1 MKYIHIEIVEAE
13 PEIANHST
21 EKIKEGEEGMLV
33 TCKSGYKHFVPKKVF
48 DRRYL
53 PIIPNPKLTKS
64 DVSVSQDMVDRFIS
78 DVDPTTL
85 RGKTTLVRCRLVNSF
100 EINETSTCVDK
111 SNYDQSVGCPVCME
125 RIGNKIWEY
134 LGFLLATAAHGFE
147 RPMMSPEVSEIEE

>member
-78 DVDPTTL
+78 DVDPVSYTHL
-85 RGKTTLVRCRLVNSF
+85 DVYKRQVINCPYSESVNG
-100 EINETSTCVDK
+100 D
-111 SNYDQSVGCPVCME
+111 
-125 RIGNKIWEY
+125 
-134 LGFLLATAAHGFE
+134 
-147 RPMMSPEVSEIEE
+147 

>member
-1 MKYIHIEIVEAE
+1 MLKQNQQSQTTALRK
-13 PEIANHST
+13 S
-21 EKIKEGEEGMLV
+21 KLV

-111 SNYDQSVGCPVCME
+111 GNYDQSIGCSVKSGIILDFYW
-125 RIGNKIWEY
+125 RRLYTGLN
-134 LGFLLATAAHGFE
+134 A
-147 RPMMSPEVSEIEE
+147 R